1 MDSFLQTLYR
11 SDIIIAQKTIAENR
25 QKCYNQ
31 NNIHSGQNN
40 RKVRCGMAEI
50 ILSLIDFEE
59 KDLEQ
64 LRLVA
69 GERKLDPGGIGRQH
83 TG

>member
-1 MDSFLQTLYR
+1 
-11 SDIIIAQKTIAENR
+11 
-25 QKCYNQ
+25 
-31 NNIHSGQNN
+31 
-40 RKVRCGMAEI
+40 MAEI

-69 GERKLDPGGIGRQH
+69 GDPGGIGRQH

>member
-1 MDSFLQTLYR
+1 
-11 SDIIIAQKTIAENR
+11 
-25 QKCYNQ
+25 
-31 NNIHSGQNN
+31 
-40 RKVRCGMAEI
+40 MAEI

-69 GERKLDPGGIGRQH
+69 GERKLVTREELGGSIPDEVWQQAVEH
-83 TG
+83 AI